1 MCVGAGNYVRVG
13 EWVLGVCEIIKCVC
27 VVCVGGGGG
36 WGGRYVYDSECSM
49 YEQVSVCTYVCEHK
63 DIPLIGH
70 LAVPTHTIR
79 VTDNFGQPSA
89 RGCIFLRTTFLRKKR

>member
-36 WGGRYVYDSECSM
+36 GAGTCMTVNA
-49 YEQVSVCTYVCEHK
+49 VCMS
-63 DIPLIGH
+63 
-70 LAVPTHTIR
+70 R
-79 VTDNFGQPSA
+79 
-89 RGCIFLRTTFLRKKR
+89 